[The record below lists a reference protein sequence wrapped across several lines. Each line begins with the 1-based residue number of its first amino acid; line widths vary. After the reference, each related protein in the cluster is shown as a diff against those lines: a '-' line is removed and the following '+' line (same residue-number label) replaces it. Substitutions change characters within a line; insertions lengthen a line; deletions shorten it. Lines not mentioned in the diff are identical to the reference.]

1 MTQRLPTLFIP
12 HGGGPWP
19 FMPVMHGPPD
29 TWDRLAAYLRDL
41 DQSLGVRPKAV
52 LVISGHWEEARPTV
66 NVSAQPLLLFD
77 YYGFPEHTYRL
88 AYPAPGAPDLAR
100 RVEALLG
107 AAGFKTDED
116 AERGYDH
123 GVFIPFMLVY
133 PKADVPMVQ
142 LSLQEGLDPA
152 THLAIG
158 RALAPLR
165 DEGVLIIGSGM
176 SYHNLRELLGSG
188 TRGNDASER
197 FDSWLTQA
205 VEEPDAGARDD
216 KLTHWSEAPGALN
229 AHPRSEHLLPLMVAA
244 GAAGSDRGR
253 RVFNDRIWGKAIS
266 GFQFG

>member
-1 MTQRLPTLFIP
+1 
-12 HGGGPWP
+12 
-19 FMPVMHGPPD
+19 MHGPPD
-29 TWDRLAAYLRDL
+29 TWERLAAYLRDL
-41 DQSLGVRPKAV
+41 DKSLGVRPKAV
-52 LVISGHWEEARPTV
+52 LVISGHWEEAQPTV
-66 NVSAQPLLLFD
+66 NVSPKPPLLFD

-88 AYPAPGAPDLAR
+88 TYPAPGAPDLAR
-100 RVEALLG
+100 RVESLLG

-133 PKADVPMVQ
+133 PKADVPIVQ
-142 LSLQEGLDPA
+142 LSLQEGLDPQ
-152 THLAIG
+152 THIAIG

-176 SYHNLRELLGSG
+176 SYHNLRELLGNGS
-188 TRGNDASER
+188 RGNEASER
-197 FDSWLTQA
+197 FDAWLTQA
-205 VEEPDAGARDD
+205 VEERDASARDD
-216 KLTHWSEAPGALN
+216 KLTHWSDAPGALN

-244 GAAGSDRGR
+244 GAAGRDRGR

>member
-1 MTQRLPTLFIP
+1 MTRRLPTLFIP

-66 NVSAQPLLLFD
+66 NVSAKPPLLFD

-88 AYPAPGAPDLAR
+88 TYPAPGSPELAQ
-100 RVEALLG
+100 RVEKLLA

-123 GVFIPFMLVY
+123 GVFVPFMLVY
-133 PKADVPMVQ
+133 PDADVPIVQ

-152 THLAIG
+152 THLAMG

-176 SYHNLRELLGSG
+176 SYHNLRELLGNGS
-188 TRGNDASER
+188 RGNDASER

-205 VEEPDAGARDD
+205 VEDPDPGARDNH
-216 KLTHWSEAPGALN
+216 LAHWSEAPGALN

-244 GAAGSDRGR
+244 GAAGDDRGR

-266 GFQFG
+266 GYQFG